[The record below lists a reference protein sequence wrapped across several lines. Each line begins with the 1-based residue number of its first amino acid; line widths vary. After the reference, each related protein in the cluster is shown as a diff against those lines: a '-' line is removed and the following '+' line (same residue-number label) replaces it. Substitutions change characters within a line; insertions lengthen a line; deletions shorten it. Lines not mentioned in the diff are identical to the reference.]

1 MLISLSFFLVFTMS
15 LFFVGFFGIAFNRR
29 SVLLVLLCIEVLLLS
44 VNLNFIF
51 YATFLD
57 DFFGQL
63 FALYILTVAAAE
75 SAIGLALIVVY
86 YRVQGSLSMNAVNLL
101 HGLLLLSKYKCF
113 FHFLLIFCVS
123 CPNCFLVFFRAFLF
137 FFIRTFQT
145 LNRLLF
151 KKLLF

>member
-1 MLISLSFFLVFTMS
+1 MLISLSFFLFFTMS

-29 SVLLVLLCIEVLLLS
+29 SVLLVLLCIEIMLLS

-75 SAIGLALIVVY
+75 SAIGLALLVVY
-86 YRVQGSLSMNAVNLL
+86 YRVQGSLSINAVNLL
-101 HGLLLLSKYKCF
+101 HGLLLL
-113 FHFLLIFCVS
+113 LLSNI
-123 CPNCFLVFFRAFLF
+123 NA
-137 FFIRTFQT
+137 FFIV
-145 LNRLLF
+145 N
-151 KKLLF
+151 